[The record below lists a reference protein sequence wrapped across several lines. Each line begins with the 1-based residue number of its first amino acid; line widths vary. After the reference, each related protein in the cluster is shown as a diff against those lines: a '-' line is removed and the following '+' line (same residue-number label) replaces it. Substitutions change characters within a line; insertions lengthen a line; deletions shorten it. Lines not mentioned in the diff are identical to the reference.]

1 MGKNAMR
8 QCVKYASIGIVTW
21 LAAGAA
27 NAAEI
32 KVIASV
38 GVRAV
43 LADLAPAFERSS
55 GHKVTIVY
63 GTAVPLKRQVDSG
76 ETFDVVVLVPTMLDD
91 LVKQTK
97 VLAGTSADV
106 AKVGVGVAVKMGEPK
121 PDIGSADTFKKA
133 MLAAKSITY
142 TKESQTS
149 AVLIPVMDRLG
160 IVAEMTPKTILETS
174 SSATAQNVVTGKA
187 ELGFILISEILPI
200 TDIELAGPLPAELQS
215 YVVFTAGIG
224 STSKDTAAAR
234 AFIDFLKAPAAAPV
248 LKAKGMEPA

>member
-1 MGKNAMR
+1 MR

-106 AKVGVGVAVKMGEPK
+106 AKVGVGVAVKKGEPK

-224 STSKDTAAAR
+224 ATSKDTAAAR

>member
-1 MGKNAMR
+1 MKF
-8 QCVKYASIGIVTW
+8 ASIGFVAW

-43 LADLAPAFERSS
+43 LTDLAPAFERAS
-55 GHKVTIVY
+55 GHKVSIVY
-63 GTAVPLKRQVDSG
+63 GTAVPLKRQIDSG

-91 LVKQTK
+91 LVKQTR
-97 VLAGTSADV
+97 VLAGTSTDV
-106 AKVGVGVAVKMGEPK
+106 AKVGVGIAVRKGEPK
-121 PDIGSADTFKKA
+121 PDISSADTFRKT
-133 MLAAKSITY
+133 MLAAKSVTY

-149 AVLIPVMDRLG
+149 AVLMPVMDRLG
-160 IVAEMTPKTILETS
+160 IVGEMTPKTILETS
-174 SSATAQNVVTGKA
+174 SSATAQNVANGKA

-200 TDIELAGPLPAELQS
+200 KDIALAGPLPAELQR

-224 STSKDTAAAR
+224 ATSKDTAAAR
-234 AFIDFLKAPAAAPV
+234 AFIDFLKAPAAVPV
-248 LKAKGMEPA
+248 LKANGMEPA

>member
-1 MGKNAMR
+1 MR
-8 QCVKYASIGIVTW
+8 QWVKNASIGIVTW

-106 AKVGVGVAVKMGEPK
+106 AKVGVGVAVKKGEPK

-224 STSKDTAAAR
+224 ATSKDTAAAR

>member
-1 MGKNAMR
+1 MKF
-8 QCVKYASIGIVTW
+8 ASIGFVAW

-43 LADLAPAFERSS
+43 LTDLAPAFERAS
-55 GHKVTIVY
+55 GHKVSIVY
-63 GTAVPLKRQVDSG
+63 GTAVPLKRQIDSG

-91 LVKQTK
+91 LVKQTR
-97 VLAGTSADV
+97 VLAGTSTDV
-106 AKVGVGVAVKMGEPK
+106 AKVGVGIAVRKSEPK
-121 PDIGSADTFKKA
+121 PDISSADTFRKT
-133 MLAAKSITY
+133 MLAAKSVTY

-149 AVLIPVMDRLG
+149 AVLMPVMDRLG
-160 IVAEMTPKTILETS
+160 IVGEMTPKTILETS
-174 SSATAQNVVTGKA
+174 SSATAQNVADGKA

-200 TDIELAGPLPAELQS
+200 KDIELAGPLPAELQR

-224 STSKDTAAAR
+224 ATSKDTAAAR
-234 AFIDFLKAPAAAPV
+234 AFIDFLKAPAAVPV
-248 LKAKGMEPA
+248 LKANGMEPA

>member
-1 MGKNAMR
+1 MKF
-8 QCVKYASIGIVTW
+8 ASIGFVAW

-43 LADLAPAFERSS
+43 LTDLAPAFERAS
-55 GHKVTIVY
+55 GHKLSIVY
-63 GTAVPLKRQVDSG
+63 GTAVPLKRQIDSG

-91 LVKQTK
+91 LVKQTR
-97 VLAGTSADV
+97 VLAGTSTDV
-106 AKVGVGVAVKMGEPK
+106 AKVGVGIAVRKGEPK
-121 PDIGSADTFKKA
+121 PDISSADTFRKT
-133 MLAAKSITY
+133 MLAAKSVTY

-149 AVLIPVMDRLG
+149 AVLMPVMDRLG
-160 IVAEMTPKTILETS
+160 IVGEMTPKTILETS
-174 SSATAQNVVTGKA
+174 SSATAQNVANGKA

-200 TDIELAGPLPAELQS
+200 KDIELAGPLPAELQR

-224 STSKDTAAAR
+224 ATSKDTAAAR
-234 AFIDFLKAPAAAPV
+234 AFIDFLKAPAAVPV
-248 LKAKGMEPA
+248 LKANGMEPA

>member
-1 MGKNAMR
+1 MKF
-8 QCVKYASIGIVTW
+8 ASIGFVAW

-43 LADLAPAFERSS
+43 LTDLAPAFERAS
-55 GHKVTIVY
+55 GHKLSIVY
-63 GTAVPLKRQVDSG
+63 GTAVPLKRQIDSG

-91 LVKQTK
+91 LVKQTR
-97 VLAGTSADV
+97 VLAGTSTDV
-106 AKVGVGVAVKMGEPK
+106 AKVGVGIAVRKSEPK
-121 PDIGSADTFKKA
+121 PDISSADTFRKT
-133 MLAAKSITY
+133 MLAAKSVTY

-149 AVLIPVMDRLG
+149 AVLMPVMDRLG
-160 IVAEMTPKTILETS
+160 IVGEMTPKTILETS
-174 SSATAQNVVTGKA
+174 SSATAQNVANGKA

-200 TDIELAGPLPAELQS
+200 KDIELAGPLPAELQR

-224 STSKDTAAAR
+224 ATSKDTAAAR
-234 AFIDFLKAPAAAPV
+234 AFIDFLKAPAAVPV
-248 LKAKGMEPA
+248 LKANGMEPA

>member
-1 MGKNAMR
+1 MR
-8 QCVKYASIGIVTW
+8 QWVKYVSIGIVAL

-27 NAAEI
+27 EAAEI
-32 KVIASV
+32 KVVASV

-43 LADLAPAFERSS
+43 LTDLAPAFERAS
-55 GHKVTIVY
+55 GHKLSIVY
-63 GTAVPLKRQVDSG
+63 GTAVPLKRQIDGG

-97 VLAGTSADV
+97 VLAGTSTDV
-106 AKVGVGVAVKMGEPK
+106 AKVGVGIAVRKGEPK
-121 PDIGSADTFKKA
+121 PDIGSADTFRKT
-133 MLAAKSITY
+133 MLAAKSVTY

-149 AVLIPVMDRLG
+149 AVLMPAMDRLG

-174 SSATAQNVVTGKA
+174 SSATAQNVASGKA

-200 TDIELAGPLPAELQS
+200 KDIELAGPLPAELRK

-224 STSKDTAAAR
+224 ATSKDTAAAR
-234 AFIDFLKAPAAAPV
+234 AFIDFLKAPAAAPA
-248 LKAKGMEPA
+248 LKANGMEPA

>member
-1 MGKNAMR
+1 
-8 QCVKYASIGIVTW
+8 VKYLSIGIVTW
-21 LAAGAA
+21 LASGAA

-43 LADLAPAFERSS
+43 LTDLAPAFERAS
-55 GHKVTIVY
+55 GHKLSIVY
-63 GTAVPLKRQVDSG
+63 GTAVPLKRQIDGG

-91 LVKQTK
+91 LVKQTR
-97 VLAGTSADV
+97 VVAGTSTDV
-106 AKVGVGVAVKMGEPK
+106 ARVGVGVAVRKGEPK
-121 PDIGSADTFKKA
+121 PDISSADALKKT
-133 MLAAKSITY
+133 MLVAKSIAY

-160 IVAEMTPKTILETS
+160 IVAEMTPKSILETS
-174 SSATAQNVVTGKA
+174 SSATARNVATGKA
-187 ELGFILISEILPI
+187 ELGFILISEILPV
-200 TDIELAGPLPAELQS
+200 TDIELAGPLPAELQK

-224 STSKDTAAAR
+224 ATSKEPAAAR

-248 LKAKGMEPA
+248 LKANGMEPA

>member
-1 MGKNAMR
+1 MKF
-8 QCVKYASIGIVTW
+8 ASIGFVAW

-43 LADLAPAFERSS
+43 LTDLAPAFERAS
-55 GHKVTIVY
+55 GHKLSIVY
-63 GTAVPLKRQVDSG
+63 GTAVPLKRQIDSG

-91 LVKQTK
+91 LVKQTR
-97 VLAGTSADV
+97 VLAGTSTDV
-106 AKVGVGVAVKMGEPK
+106 AKVGVGIAVRKSEPK
-121 PDIGSADTFKKA
+121 PDISSADTFRKT
-133 MLAAKSITY
+133 MLAAKSVTY

-149 AVLIPVMDRLG
+149 AVLMPVMDRLG
-160 IVAEMTPKTILETS
+160 IVGEMTPKTILETS
-174 SSATAQNVVTGKA
+174 SSATAQNVADGKA

-200 TDIELAGPLPAELQS
+200 KDIALAGPLPAELQR

-224 STSKDTAAAR
+224 ATSKDTAAAR
-234 AFIDFLKAPAAAPV
+234 AFIDFLKAPAAVPV
-248 LKAKGMEPA
+248 LKANGMEPA